1 MKGIPDGE
9 EFRNLIINSC
19 EERDRCPAVP
29 NNMGIFLL
37 ESSIN

>member
-1 MKGIPDGE
+1 MKRIPDGK

-19 EERDRCPAVP
+19 EERDGHPAVP
-29 NNMGIFLL
+29 NNMAIFLL